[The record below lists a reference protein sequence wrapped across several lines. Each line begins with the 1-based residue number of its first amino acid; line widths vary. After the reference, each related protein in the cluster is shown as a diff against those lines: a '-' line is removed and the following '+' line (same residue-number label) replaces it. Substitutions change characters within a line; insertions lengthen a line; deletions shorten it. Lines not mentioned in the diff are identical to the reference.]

1 MTPPT
6 EDERRSQ
13 STVVGLLAAAVVGLT
28 LLGAGLLLAGG
39 ARLLDEWQRQASLPT
54 QRPLPSPT
62 APPTPTPTSTPT
74 PEPTPTPLASPTPS
88 FRFGS
93 AVISDTLAGP
103 DSGALGSARNE
114 TADYR
119 FVSGAY
125 QISVTPPN
133 YLAWSPLDGRY
144 EDGAITV
151 DATLLAGSPAT
162 AFGVIARYQDEDNF
176 YFFNITADGHYALD
190 LKKAGKWSALLDW
203 SEAPQLRG
211 PGRLNRLRLELSND
225 RMRVYVNGE
234 LLDETSDSTFRG
246 GSLALAVNTFDS
258 GAATVAFQNL
268 VVQPLR
274 TSGSQP

>member
-6 EDERRSQ
+6 DGGRRSQ
-13 STVVGLLAAAVVGLT
+13 GPLVWLLAAAVAGLA

-54 QRPLPSPT
+54 EQPPPSPT
-62 APPTPTPTSTPT
+62 APPTPTPAPTPT
-74 PEPTPTPLASPTPS
+74 PEPTATPLASPTPS
-88 FRFGS
+88 FRFGG

-103 DSGALGSARNE
+103 DSGVLGSARNE

-119 FVSGAY
+119 FASGAY

-151 DATLLAGSPAT
+151 DATLAAGSPET
-162 AFGVIARYQDEDNF
+162 AFGLIARYQDEDNF
-176 YFFNITADGHYALD
+176 YFYNITADGHYALD
-190 LKKAGKWSALLDW
+190 LKKAGKWSSLLDW
-203 SEAPQLRG
+203 SQAPQIRG
-211 PGRLNRLRLELSND
+211 PGRPNRLRLELSND
-225 RMRVYVNGE
+225 RMRVYINGA
-234 LLDETSDSTFRG
+234 LLDEASDSTFSG
-246 GSLALAVNTFDS
+246 GRLALAVNTFDS

-274 TSGSQP
+274 PPAGQP